1 MRRQLVA
8 AFSGHAVVHAQC
20 AVDGRGR
27 GEDHVVAQV
36 VSTSTAGWACVTG
49 DTGFEGDAVADCE
62 ALSFCLGT
70 EGGDYAGGFVAKE
83 EGVCDDVAA
92 ELAVVPVVDLH
103 VINMGSSFIHIFAG
117 FWETY
122 VRTTE
127 TGCNDSND
135 HIAV

>member
-8 AFSGHAVVHAQC
+8 AFSRDAVIHAQR
-20 AVDGRGR
+20 AVNRRGR
-27 GEDHVVAQV
+27 GEDHVVAEV
-36 VSTSTAGWACVTG
+36 VSSGTAGWACVAG
-49 DTGFEGDAVADCE
+49 DAGFEGDAVPNCE
-62 ALSFCLGT
+62 TLRFCLGT

-103 VINMGSSFIHIFAG
+103 VINRSSSFLRIFAG
-117 FWETY
+117 FGETY
-122 VRTTE
+122 VRATE